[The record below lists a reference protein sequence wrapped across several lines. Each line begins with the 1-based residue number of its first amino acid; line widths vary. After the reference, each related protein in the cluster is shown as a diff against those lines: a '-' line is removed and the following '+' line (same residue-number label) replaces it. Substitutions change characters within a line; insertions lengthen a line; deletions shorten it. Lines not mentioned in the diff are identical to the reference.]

1 MKRALSAS
9 AWRGVLLLLGAV
21 ALVFVTTTPVSA
33 QTGTIR
39 GTVTDAVTGRELVGV
54 RVILMG
60 TTVQQRT
67 DVDGAFTFDDV
78 PVGQRQVQVLAVGY
92 NSVTASTAVGSNQ
105 PSMLNFELRRLSI
118 VLDELVVTGTAG
130 AVRRRQIGNS
140 VATITSADLETA
152 SVSSLDEIIRGRT
165 AGAIVMA
172 SNGQPGMAANI
183 LLRGASSIQM
193 SNAPLIYVDG
203 VRLNSAFAPE
213 SDEVGSAI
221 SFALDI
227 RPEDIERVEVV
238 KGAAATTLYGTEASA
253 GVIQIFTK
261 KGTAGKPAWAFS
273 IEQGVKTQGHIGPTA
288 GASYIPTD
296 AEAGDPAL
304 AQQAR
309 DYAAS
314 GLFVNDCREADPEG
328 CPARGTFLR
337 NGRRQRYNLSVRGGT
352 GETNYYVSGNWSEE
366 QGVLAPGLA
375 RDWGARGNFGF
386 RPSETVSVQYNSSFV
401 RRDLVFIPDG
411 NNAEGFLLNAFRR
424 QAGYTPLGNDA
435 LIFDMRLNQAVDHF
449 VTGLQ
454 TSWVP
459 SERFRQRL
467 NVGLDWQRSEYTE
480 EKPFGYFGNP
490 DGARENDT
498 YQSRNLT
505 VDYAGTWQAPLGS
518 SIQSSFSWGA
528 QLYER
533 QTRRLNA
540 FGENFGLPGKRKDI
554 DAAANTSAAE
564 TIVDLTS
571 GGFFLQEMVGLSD
584 KLFIT
589 GGVRWDGFSTFGE
602 DFGIAAYP
610 KLSFAYMLSEND
622 FWPLWFDDLK
632 LRAALGYSGRAP
644 GTFDA
649 TRTWDAVSGDEGEPG
664 VTPSNPGDRSLGP
677 EKTKELEVGAEG
689 TAFNG
694 RVSFEYSYYDQK
706 TSDALVAVQQVPT
719 QGFVFSQLQN
729 IGTIRNK
736 GHELALNVT
745 ILPNDRFNWD
755 VGLRYSNNKS
765 SAEDISGQIL
775 PLRGAAA
782 VGIREGFPVPSLFG
796 PVQKTPDAIGAG
808 AVDRCTV
815 PEDRVEF
822 DSDPDACGFL
832 GPNFPV
838 WSYGIS
844 TRLTIARRLT
854 IDALGEGVGGNY
866 ISLGTARQT
875 VRRNVWPE
883 CQGVRDRVRAGDV
896 DGLTGETQGLCAR
909 SPAFIDWGRKADFF
923 RLRHITLA
931 YRLPESW
938 LPGNFRR
945 ATVSVSGKNLF
956 LIAPDFRGL
965 DPEAVDGGT
974 FNSGVGVRYSYYNMP
989 IPRDIIFKL
998 SVDF

>member
-1 MKRALSAS
+1 MKFLSFDG
-9 AWRGVLLLLGAV
+9 AWRRGSPLLAAALLFLAI
-21 ALVFVTTTPVSA
+21 ATPVSA
-33 QTGTIR
+33 QTGTIT
-39 GTVTDAVTGRELVGV
+39 GTVTDAITGNELVGV
-54 RVILMG
+54 RVILVG
-60 TTVQQRT
+60 TTIQVRT
-67 DVDGAFTFDDV
+67 DVDGSFTFDRV
-78 PVGQRQVQVLAVGY
+78 PLGQRQVQVLAVGY
-92 NSVTASTAVGSNQ
+92 NGVTASAAVVLSQ
-105 PSMLNFELRRLSI
+105 PVMLNFELRRLSI

-130 AVRRRQIGNS
+130 AVRRRQIGNAVS
-140 VATITSADLETA
+140 SITSADLEIVPVT
-152 SVSSLDEIIRGRT
+152 SLDEIIRGRA
-165 AGAIVMA
+165 AGAIVMQN
-172 SNGQPGMAANI
+172 SGQPGIAANI

-193 SNAPLIYVDG
+193 SNSPLIYVDG
-203 VRLNSAFAPE
+203 VRLNSAFAPQ
-213 SDEVGSAI
+213 SDETGASVAFG
-221 SFALDI
+221 LDI

-261 KGTAGKPAWAFS
+261 KGTAGRPLWSFS
-273 IEQGVKTQGHIGPTA
+273 MDQGVKTQGHIGPS
-288 GASYIPTD
+288 ASANYLPTD
-296 AEAGDPAL
+296 AEAGDAAL

-314 GLFVNDCREADPEG
+314 GMFVNDCVEADPIG

-337 NGRRQRYNLSVRGGT
+337 NGYRQRYNLSVRGGT
-352 GETNYYVSGNWSEE
+352 GETNYYVSGNWSQEN
-366 QGVLAPGLA
+366 GVLAPGQA
-375 RDWGARGNFGF
+375 RDWGVRGNFGF
-386 RPSETVSVQYNSSFV
+386 RPTETVTIQYNSSFV

-411 NNAEGFLLNAFRR
+411 DNAEGFLLNAFRR
-424 QAGYTPLGNDA
+424 GAGYTPEDNDA
-435 LIFDMRLNQAVDHF
+435 LIFDMKLDQALDHF
-449 VTGLQ
+449 VTGVQ

-459 SERFRQRL
+459 TEHFRQRL

-480 EKPFGYFGNP
+480 EKPFGYFRVP
-490 DGARENDT
+490 EGARENDT

-505 VDYAGTWQAPLGS
+505 VDYAGTWETAVTG
-518 SIQSSFSWGA
+518 SIQSSFSWGG

-540 FGENFGLPGKRKDI
+540 FGENFGLPGARKDI
-554 DAAANTSAAE
+554 DAAANTEASE
-564 TIVDLTS
+564 TIIDLTS

-602 DFGIAAYP
+602 DFGIASYP
-610 KLSFAYMLSEND
+610 KISLAYMISDND
-622 FWPLWFDDLK
+622 FWPLWFNDLK

-649 TRTWDAVSGDEGEPG
+649 TRTWDAISGDEGQAG

-677 EKTKELEVGAEG
+677 EKTREMEVGAEG
-689 TAFNG
+689 TMFDG

-706 TSDALVAVQQVPT
+706 TTDALVAVQQVPT
-719 QGFVFSQLQN
+719 QGFVSSQLQN

-745 ILPNDRFNWD
+745 VLPNEGFNWD

-765 SAEDISGQIL
+765 NAEDIGGQIL
-775 PLRGAAA
+775 PLRGSAA
-782 VGIREGFPVPSLFG
+782 VDIREGFPVPSLFG
-796 PVQKTPDAIGAG
+796 PKQKTPDAVGAS
-808 AVDRCTV
+808 AVDRCSV
-815 PEDRVEF
+815 PETRAEF

-838 WSYGIS
+838 WSYGLS

-854 IDALGEGVGGNY
+854 IDVLGEGQGGNY

-883 CQGVRDRVRAGDV
+883 CQGVRERVLAGDV
-896 DGLTGETQGLCAR
+896 DGLTGEQQGLCADA
-909 SPAFIDWGRKADFF
+909 PTFIDWGRKADFF

-931 YRLPESW
+931 YQLPDSW

-965 DPEAVDGGT
+965 DPEAVEDGSR
-974 FNSGVGVRYSYYNMP
+974 NNGVGFRYSYYNLP
-989 IPRDIIFKL
+989 IPRDIIFRIA
-998 SVDF
+998 VDF

>member
-1 MKRALSAS
+1 MNRALSAS
-9 AWRGVLLLLGAV
+9 VWRGVPLLLGAV
-21 ALVFVTTTPVSA
+21 ALLLAAATPASA
-33 QTGTIR
+33 QMGTIQ
-39 GTVTDAVTGRELVGV
+39 GTVTDRVTGREMVGV
-54 RVILMG
+54 RVMLVG
-60 TTVQQRT
+60 TTIQMRT

-78 PVGQRQVQVLAVGY
+78 PTGQRQVQVLALGY
-92 NSVTASTAVGSNQ
+92 NSITATVTVDVMQ
-105 PSMLNFELRRLSI
+105 PATLDFQLRRASL
-118 VLDELVVTGTAG
+118 VLDEIVVTGTAG
-130 AVRRRQIGNS
+130 AVRRRQVGNAIS
-140 VATITSADLETA
+140 TITSADLAIVPVT
-152 SVSSLDEIIRGRT
+152 SLDEVIRGRT
-165 AGAIVMA
+165 AGAVVMA

-203 VRLNSAFAPE
+203 VRLNSNFAPE
-213 SDEVGSAI
+213 SDEVGSSV

-227 RPEDIERVEVV
+227 RPEDIESVEIV

-261 KGTAGKPAWAFS
+261 KGTAGKPSWSFS
-273 IEQGVKTQGHIGPTA
+273 MEQGVKTQGHIGPKATD
-288 GASYIPTD
+288 SYIPTD

-304 AQQAR
+304 GQQAR

-314 GLFVNDCREADPEG
+314 GLFVNDCTDADPLG
-328 CPARGTFLR
+328 CPESGTFLR
-337 NGRRQRYNLSVRGGT
+337 NGRQQRYSLSVRGGT
-352 GETNYYVSGNWSEE
+352 TETNYYVSGNWSQE
-366 QGVLAPGLA
+366 QGVLAPGEA
-375 RDWGARGNFGF
+375 KDWGIRGNFGF
-386 RPSETVSVQYNSSFV
+386 RPTETVNVQYNSSYT

-424 QAGYTPLGNDA
+424 QAGYTPGGNDA
-435 LIFDMRLNQAVDHF
+435 LIFDMKLDQVLDHF
-449 VTGLQ
+449 VTGVQ

-459 SERFRQRL
+459 TERFRQRF
-467 NVGLDWQRSEYTE
+467 NVGLDWQRSEYAE

-505 VDYAGTWQAPLGS
+505 ADYAGTWEAPFGS
-518 SIQSSFSWGA
+518 SFVSSFSWGG

-564 TIVDLTS
+564 TIIDLTS
-571 GGFFLQEMVGLSD
+571 GGFFLQEMLALSD
-584 KLFIT
+584 KLFVT
-589 GGVRWDGFSTFGE
+589 AGVRWDGFSTFGE
-602 DFGIAAYP
+602 DFGIASYP
-610 KLSFAYMLSEND
+610 KVNFAYMLSDNS
-622 FWPLWFDDLK
+622 FWPLWFNDLK
-632 LRAALGYSGRAP
+632 LRAAVGYSGRAP

-649 TRTWDAVSGDEGEPG
+649 TRTWDAISGDEGEPG
-664 VTPSNPGDRSLGP
+664 VTPSNPGDRALGP
-677 EKTKELEVGAEG
+677 EKTREIEVGAEG
-689 TAFNG
+689 TMFDG
-694 RVSFEYSYYDQK
+694 RLSFEYSYYKQR
-706 TSDALVAVQQVPT
+706 TTDALVAVQQVPT

-729 IGTIRNK
+729 IGTISNK
-736 GHELALNVT
+736 GHELGLNVT
-745 ILPNDRFNWD
+745 VIPNDQFNWD

-765 SAEDISGQIL
+765 KADDINEQIL

-782 VGIREGFPVPSLFG
+782 VDIRQGFPVPSLFG
-796 PVQKTPDAIGAG
+796 PKQKTPEAVGAG

-815 PEDRVEF
+815 PDTRAEF

-832 GPNFPV
+832 GPNYPV

-844 TRLTIARRLT
+844 TRLTIARRLSL
-854 IDALGEGVGGNY
+854 DVLGEGQGGNY

-875 VRRNVWPE
+875 VRRDVWPE

-896 DGLTGETQGLCAR
+896 DGLTGETQGLCSR

-923 RLRHITLA
+923 RMRHITLS
-931 YRLPESW
+931 YQLPERW

-945 ATVSVSGKNLF
+945 ANISVSGKNLF

-965 DPEAVDGGT
+965 DPEAVDGGA
-974 FNSGVGVRYSYYNMP
+974 FNSGVNVRYSYYNMP
-989 IPRDIIFKL
+989 IPRDIVFRL